1 MEDWVIEVA
10 SIGTSSLWSHCAAL
24 NKYQLGMLVLC
35 IRVLH
40 EVMESIPSSD
50 GVILITFLCKL
61 CSVSLLDTIANYKNS
76 CLGLRILSINA
87 LHDAVE
93 TGNKYKAVASAYTP

>member
-1 MEDWVIEVA
+1 
-10 SIGTSSLWSHCAAL
+10 
-24 NKYQLGMLVLC
+24 MLVLC

-61 CSVSLLDTIANYKNS
+61 CS

-93 TGNKYKAVASAYTP
+93 TENKYKALSLARILHKIKAHLGVRYEAMRFCTL

>member
-1 MEDWVIEVA
+1 
-10 SIGTSSLWSHCAAL
+10 
-24 NKYQLGMLVLC
+24 MLVLC

-61 CSVSLLDTIANYKNS
+61 CSLSLLDTIANYKNS

-93 TGNKYKAVASAYTP
+93 TENKYKALSLARILHKIKAHLGVRYEAMRFCTL